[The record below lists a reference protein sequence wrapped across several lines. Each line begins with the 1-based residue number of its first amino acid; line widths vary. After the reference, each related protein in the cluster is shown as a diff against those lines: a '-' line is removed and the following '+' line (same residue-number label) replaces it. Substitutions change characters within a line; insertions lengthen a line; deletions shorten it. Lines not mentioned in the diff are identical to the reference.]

1 MNQGGTLAFDL
12 RSLSAFLV
20 LVESKLAF
28 NCMTY
33 QHQFKM
39 QIIHDAVA
47 NGTNS
52 FREFAYP
59 FYGKKERTDDRKKK
73 RWRKNQYRL
82 TLTF

>member
-52 FREFAYP
+52 FREFCVP
-59 FYGKKERTDDRKKK
+59 LLWKEGEDI
-73 RWRKNQYRL
+73 
-82 TLTF
+82 